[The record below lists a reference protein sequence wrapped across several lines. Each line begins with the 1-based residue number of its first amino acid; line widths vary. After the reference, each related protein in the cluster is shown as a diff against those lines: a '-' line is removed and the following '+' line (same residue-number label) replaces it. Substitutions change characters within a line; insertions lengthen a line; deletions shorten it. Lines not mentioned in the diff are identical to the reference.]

1 LNFFILI
8 LIKNY
13 LFYIKI
19 EKSGN
24 VLMLIGGGKYKKNEK
39 KKCVNSNSTMLFCFV
54 FYQTSPE
61 IPPSKL
67 NPSFQLRYMHACCI
81 M

>member
-1 LNFFILI
+1 
-8 LIKNY
+8 
-13 LFYIKI
+13 
-19 EKSGN
+19 
-24 VLMLIGGGKYKKNEK
+24 MLIGGVKYKKNEK